1 MFRFVAGSCLVAIV
15 AAFAQDARAQTDAA
29 LPDPAAGTEGA
40 PPSAPDGSDPELS
53 PRLRRP
59 LPPIPEIDAE
69 WQAFY
74 STAPGSGA
82 DALDADTVAPDLRY
96 RFDTSPISRFGF
108 TPLFRQYSALLAGA
122 DKPAPS
128 LAELR
133 RRMREDTELLITLF
147 RSKGFYD
154 PEVQIDVE
162 AAGSGGQ
169 LAILPTVDAGP
180 LYRLASVDVIV
191 PSHVDRDF
199 VMTTLGL
206 AAGDPLEAERI
217 NLAVD
222 RLNLRLT
229 ETGFPFAK
237 PATPD
242 ILVDHEDRSADL
254 SMTLDTGP
262 KATIGAIAVAGEPLF
277 SAKHVSRLARFKPG
291 DIYSASDIEDL
302 RRALVATGLVG
313 SLGIEPVA
321 KSDNPAATVVDLV
334 VTMTPAPMRTL
345 AGQVGFSTTDGFRV
359 EASWQHRNLIRPQG
373 AVTLRGV
380 VGTDEQRL
388 SADLRRSNWKRR
400 DRTLGARI
408 AASREDRDAFFART
422 FELGAHIERETNLI
436 WQKTWVYSLGAELLV
451 SQERDRSRIV
461 GGGGLETFYI
471 AAAPLLLTYDGSD
484 DLLDPST
491 GFRLTGRLSPELAFS
506 GDTYTYIRAQIDGSG
521 YLQLGEKFVLA
532 ARARLG
538 TILGAERRNIA
549 PTRRFYAGGGGS
561 VRGYGFQ
568 GVGPRDADNDPLG
581 GRSITELSIEGR
593 YRFGQFGIVP
603 FIDAGQVYTTTYP
616 KFYDLRFGAGIG
628 ARYYT
633 NFGPIRID
641 VATPIDPRKG
651 DPRVGVYVSIGQA
664 F

>member
-1 MFRFVAGSCLVAIV
+1 
-15 AAFAQDARAQTDAA
+15 
-29 LPDPAAGTEGA
+29 
-40 PPSAPDGSDPELS
+40 
-53 PRLRRP
+53 
-59 LPPIPEIDAE
+59 
-69 WQAFY
+69 
-74 STAPGSGA
+74 
-82 DALDADTVAPDLRY
+82 
-96 RFDTSPISRFGF
+96 
-108 TPLFRQYSALLAGA
+108 
-122 DKPAPS
+122 
-128 LAELR
+128 
-133 RRMREDTELLITLF
+133 
-147 RSKGFYD
+147 
-154 PEVQIDVE
+154 
-162 AAGSGGQ
+162 
-169 LAILPTVDAGP
+169 
-180 LYRLASVDVIV
+180 
-191 PSHVDRDF
+191 
-199 VMTTLGL
+199 
-206 AAGDPLEAERI
+206 
-217 NLAVD
+217 
-222 RLNLRLT
+222 
-229 ETGFPFAK
+229 
-237 PATPD
+237 
-242 ILVDHEDRSADL
+242 
-254 SMTLDTGP
+254 
-262 KATIGAIAVAGEPLF
+262 
-277 SAKHVSRLARFKPG
+277 
-291 DIYSASDIEDL
+291 L